1 MSLTWEPRWEP
12 IIIEY
17 AGMRIRTCRD
27 RITGMIACPICI
39 NAASTCLD
47 LEKEVPRHKKSIELN
62 FFFTERD
69 LIIHLKNHDRVRRI
83 RSRKGVLF
91 SVEEE

>member
-12 IIIEY
+12 IVVEY

-27 RITGMIACPICI
+27 RITGMIACPICV
-39 NAASTCLD
+39 NAASTCLNIGKD
-47 LEKEVPRHKKSIELN
+47 TISYKGKIDLN

-69 LIIHLKNHDRVRRI
+69 LIIHLKNHDRVRKT
-83 RSRKGVLF
+83 RSKKGVLF